1 MVGRGGG
8 GNDDNELNDSDDDS
22 ENAPEALEG
31 LCDDVGRHSAAMSV
45 PCGRLADGPI
55 WDVPGRPKKE
65 GKC

>member
-1 MVGRGGG
+1 MAEMAAVAAATTTTTATTAR
-8 GNDDNELNDSDDDS
+8 
-22 ENAPEALEG
+22 ALEG
-31 LCDDVGRHSAAMSV
+31 LCDDGRHSAAMSV